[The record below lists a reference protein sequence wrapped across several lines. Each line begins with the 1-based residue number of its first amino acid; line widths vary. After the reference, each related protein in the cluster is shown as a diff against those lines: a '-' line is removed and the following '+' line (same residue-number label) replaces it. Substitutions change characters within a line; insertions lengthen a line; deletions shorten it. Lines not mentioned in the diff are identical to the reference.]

1 MKRKLL
7 ARNHKLNSSKKFVS
21 LLGLL
26 FLLICKAS
34 SDRDVQS
41 FPARKNPNV
50 QQTTTPAPVA
60 SKNTEVPDI
69 PDVEPTPKPPP
80 EERTTPA
87 PVTSTDT
94 EVPEIPE
101 IQPAL
106 RTPSK
111 ELEFPSQLASKDK
124 KTPGFRI
131 VQPTEKSL
139 PDVEPTPKP
148 PPEEITTPSPVTFT
162 NTEVPDILDVE
173 PTPKPPPVTSTDTE
187 VPKIPEVQPTLR
199 TPSKELEFPSQL
211 ASKDK
216 KTPEFRNV
224 QPTEKSPPDQ
234 IEPILTRAEEP
245 RANVPPVSNHTIRGK
260 NERDEDESHNDLICK
275 DGLILRAWRPLTDI
289 SQEERILRGIIY
301 FLAMVYLFIGVAIVS
316 DRFMEGIEVITSS
329 ERRVNVLNKNGQR
342 ETITVHVW
350 NETVA
355 NLTLMAL
362 GSSAPEILLSI
373 IEMFQKN
380 FEAGDLGPGTIVGS
394 AAYNLFVIIG
404 ICIVVIPKGQV
415 RRIQHFRVFVVTA
428 SWSVFAYVWMCIITK
443 YVTPNVIDI
452 WEALVTLISFPVFVY
467 HSYITERRLFCPR
480 CYKNDANQRGV
491 AMSSIESPDR
501 ESEPIRSSIKDLIE
515 TPEMREFEE
524 QRREYITKLKE
535 LYRRYPQYD
544 LEKIQAMAQE
554 HLIRESTKSRAF
566 YRVHSGR
573 RLTGAGGVLRKAR
586 DYAAVE
592 IGQAK
597 AVYRMQV
604 EEEEPDIDDEI
615 ETRLYFEPGHY
626 TVLESVGDV
635 ELHVIRAGSLA
646 NFTKVEYYTED
657 GTAEAGSDYIP
668 VSGVLE
674 FPPGIE
680 EQIIKIT
687 IVDDDVFEE
696 DEHFYVHLRK
706 PSDDAVIIT
715 PKVAT
720 VMILDDDHCGIF
732 EFKEKEHIIPE
743 NVGIYEVK
751 VKRYSGVRCKIV
763 LPYYTKA
770 KTATSGKEYMDVK
783 GELIFDNGVY
793 ELSIEI
799 EIIEE
804 HSFEKNV
811 TFEVHLGQPRVSE
824 DDALLLRI
832 REVQQKSDDERTF
845 RDNILLAGLPKLAE
859 TTKILCH
866 IVESEEFKQTVNKLV
881 QTANASKLIGTTS
894 WKEQFLDAM
903 TVSGGGGL
911 DVEDADDDIEYEED
925 EDDDDTGPS
934 GCEYFMHFLSIFW
947 KICFSIIP
955 PAKICSGYPC
965 FFISIILIAI
975 CTAVLTDVSSHFG
988 CTLGVL
994 DSVTAICLVALG
1006 TSLPDTFASKVAAIH
1021 DKTADNAIGNVTGSN
1036 AVNVFLGIGIAWSM
1050 AAIYHAMH
1058 GSIFYVPVG
1067 SLLFSTVLY
1076 LCEAVI
1082 GFAIIVYR
1090 RKPSIGGELGGP
1102 VGIKWFHGIIL
1113 FALWF
1118 IYLAI
1123 STMEAYGIISGF

>member
-1 MKRKLL
+1 M
-7 ARNHKLNSSKKFVS
+7 
-21 LLGLL
+21 
-26 FLLICKAS
+26 CAS
-34 SDRDVQS
+34 PTAYREAPKDPDVQ
-41 FPARKNPNV
+41 PALNPQPKEVETPPPLPFTDREAPKDPDV
-50 QQTTTPAPVA
+50 QPAP
-60 SKNTEVPDI
+60 N
-69 PDVEPTPKPPP
+69 PPP
-80 EERTTPA
+80 KEVETPPPLA
-87 PVTSTDT
+87 STDT
-94 EVPEIPE
+94 EAPKNINV
-101 IQPAL
+101 L
-106 RTPSK
+106 
-111 ELEFPSQLASKDK
+111 
-124 KTPGFRI
+124 
-131 VQPTEKSL
+131 PTAKSL
-139 PDVEPTPKP
+139 PDVNDIIPLEAP
-148 PPEEITTPSPVTFT
+148 PPKEIVPIFTPAA
-162 NTEVPDILDVE
+162 
-173 PTPKPPPVTSTDTE
+173 PKSKAPQASN
-187 VPKIPEVQPTLR
+187 R
-199 TPSKELEFPSQL
+199 TI
-211 ASKDK
+211 A
-216 KTPEFRNV
+216 
-224 QPTEKSPPDQ
+224 DQ
-234 IEPILTRAEEP
+234 NQRY
-245 RANVPPVSNHTIRGK
+245 
-260 NERDEDESHNDLICK
+260 EDESHVDMICK
-275 DGLILRAWRPLTDI
+275 DGLILRAWRPLTGI
-289 SQEERILRGIIY
+289 SQEERILRGIVY
-301 FLAMVYLFIGVAIVS
+301 FLAMLYLFIGVAIVS

-329 ERRVNVLNKNGQR
+329 ERRLTVLNRHGQR

-373 IEMFQKN
+373 IEMFQKD
-380 FEAGDLGPGTIVGS
+380 FEAGDIGPGTIVGS
-394 AAYNLFVIIG
+394 AAYNLFIIIG

-428 SWSVFAYVWMCIITK
+428 TWSVFAYVWMCIITK
-443 YVTPNVIDI
+443 YVTPHIVDI
-452 WEALVTLISFPVFVY
+452 WEALVTLISFPIFVY

-480 CYKNDANQRGV
+480 CYKQTYDVNQRNV
-491 AMSSIESPDR
+491 VMSSIDTTERD
-501 ESEPIRSSIKDLIE
+501 SEPIRSSIKDLIE

-535 LYRRYPQYD
+535 LYRKHPQYD

-554 HLIRESTKSRAF
+554 HLIRVSTKSRAF
-566 YRVHSGR
+566 YRIHSGR

-597 AVYRMQV
+597 AVYRLQGK
-604 EEEEPDIDDEI
+604 EEEPEIDEDF
-615 ETRLYFEPGHY
+615 ETRLYFEPCHY

-635 ELHVIRAGSLA
+635 ELYVIRAGSLA
-646 NFTKVEYYTED
+646 KFTKVEYYTVD

-680 EQIIKIT
+680 VQIIKIS
-687 IVDDDVFEE
+687 IVDDDIFEE
-696 DEHFYVHLRK
+696 DEHFYVHLK
-706 PSDDAVIIT
+706 NPSDDAVIIT

-720 VMILDDDHCGIF
+720 IMILDDDHCGIF
-732 EFKEKEHIIPE
+732 EFKDKEHIIPE

-751 VKRYSGVRCKIV
+751 VKRYSGVRCKII

-783 GELIFDNGVY
+783 GELVFENGVH

-804 HSFEKNV
+804 HCFEKNV
-811 TFEVHLGQPRVSE
+811 FFEVYLGQPRVSE
-824 DDALLLRI
+824 DDPLLLRV
-832 REVQQKSDDERTF
+832 REVQQKPKDERTF
-845 RDNILLAGLPKLAE
+845 RDNILLAGLPKLADIS
-859 TTKILCH
+859 KIQCR
-866 IVESEEFKQTVNKLV
+866 ITESEEFKQTVNRLV

-911 DVEDADDDIEYEED
+911 YVDDADDDIEYEED
-925 EDDDDTGPS
+925 EDEDNTGPS

-955 PAKICSGYPC
+955 PAKIWNGYPR
-965 FFISIILIAI
+965 FIISIILITI
-975 CTAVLTDVSSHFG
+975 CTTVLVDVSSHFG

-1050 AAIYHAMH
+1050 AAIYHAMN
-1058 GSIFYVPVG
+1058 GSKFYVPAG
-1067 SLLFSTVLY
+1067 SVLFSTVLY
-1076 LCEAVI
+1076 LGEAII
-1082 GFAIIVYR
+1082 GFALIVYR
-1090 RKPSIGGELGGP
+1090 RKESIGGELGGP
-1102 VGIKWFHGIIL
+1102 VGIKWLHGIIL
-1113 FALWF
+1113 FSLWF

-1123 STMEAYGIISGF
+1123 STVEAYGIIPGF